1 MCALVQG
8 TFGEI
13 SKVAVDQLSVVRS
26 CAYHLLNMI
35 NMERDMLKMLN
46 GGDPELTTGMA
57 QIANPIEEVCGC
69 MWIWMEAVCVGHCAD
84 RKPV

>member
-1 MCALVQG
+1 MRNTGTRTQG

-13 SKVAVDQLSVVRS
+13 PKVACDQLSVVRS

-46 GGDPELTTGMA
+46 GGDGELTSGMT
-57 QIANPIEEVCGC
+57 QIANPIEEVRWC
-69 MWIWMEAVCVGHCAD
+69 MGDVLMQHQACTC
-84 RKPV
+84 